1 MFFKLRLCHLKAL
14 LYNPTKKIMTQ
25 ETLEKIKKDLL
36 ARKEQIEKELA
47 SFAKKDDF
55 VKDNY
60 RSEFPDFGDKEDE
73 NAEEIAT
80 YTDNLSVEFSL
91 EKTLRDINKTLER
104 IEDGTYGKCA
114 YCGKEISED
123 RLLARPT
130 SSACVDCKE
139 KLTSQ

>member
-1 MFFKLRLCHLKAL
+1 MKG
-14 LYNPTKKIMTQ
+14 

-47 SFAKKDDF
+47 SFTKKDEF

-73 NAEEIAT
+73 NAEEIAQ
-80 YTDNLSVEFSL
+80 YTDNLSIEYSL
-91 EKTLRDINKTLER
+91 EKTLRDIKKALDR
-104 IEDGTYGKCA
+104 IEDGSYGKCA
-114 YCGKEISED
+114 YCGQEIAEE

-130 SSACVDCKE
+130 SNACVECKE

>member
-1 MFFKLRLCHLKAL
+1 LFLNQG
-14 LYNPTKKIMTQ
+14 NPEIFRFTKNKNMTK
-25 ETLEKIKKDLL
+25 EILEKIKKDLL
-36 ARKEQIEKELA
+36 ARKEQIEKEFA
-47 SFAKKDDF
+47 GFAKKDEI

-91 EKTLRDINKTLER
+91 EKTLRDIKKALER
-104 IEDGTYGKCA
+104 IENGTYGKCA
-114 YCGKEISED
+114 YCGNEIAAE

-130 SSACVDCKE
+130 SNACVECKE

>member
-1 MFFKLRLCHLKAL
+1 MEK
-14 LYNPTKKIMTQ
+14 

-36 ARKEQIEKELA
+36 VRKEQIEKELA
-47 SFAKKDDF
+47 SFTKKDEF

-73 NAEEIAT
+73 NAEEIAQ
-80 YTDNLSVEFSL
+80 YTDNLSIEFSL

-104 IEDGTYGKCA
+104 IKNNTYGKCA
-114 YCGKEISED
+114 YCSKEIPAE
-123 RLLARPT
+123 RLMARPT
-130 SSACVDCKE
+130 SNACVECKE